1 MKKYKVN
8 EIFYSLQGE
17 GYFVGT
23 PAVFVRFS
31 GCNLR
36 CPFCDTQHA
45 KHTEMTI
52 SEIVAEINRYPAETV
67 ILTGGEPSLV
77 VDKEMV
83 EAIKAGHRFV
93 AIETNGTHQ
102 LPDNIDWITL
112 SPKFDVEG
120 QEDAKVVIP
129 LCDEL
134 KVVYRGQDLSQYD
147 GIATNLRFLQPIDTG
162 NDAMNRSIC
171 AATVRA
177 CLENPKWRL
186 SLQIHKFL
194 NIK

>member
-23 PAVFVRFS
+23 PAVFVRFW

-52 SEIVAEINRYPAETV
+52 SEIVAEIDRYPAETV

-186 SLQIHKFL
+186 SLQIHKLL

>member
-36 CPFCDTQHA
+36 CPFCDTQHV

-52 SEIVAEINRYPAETV
+52 SEIVAEIDRYPAETV

-77 VDKEMV
+77 VDKEMI

-102 LPDNIDWITL
+102 LPDNIDWRTL

-186 SLQIHKFL
+186 SLQIHKLL

>member
-52 SEIVAEINRYPAETV
+52 SEIVAEIDRYPAETV

-147 GIATNLRFLQPIDTG
+147 GIATNLRFLQPIDTD

-186 SLQIHKFL
+186 SLQIHKLL

>member
-23 PAVFVRFS
+23 PAVFVRLS

-52 SEIVAEINRYPAETV
+52 SEIVAEIDRYPAETV

-186 SLQIHKFL
+186 SLQIHKLL

>member
-1 MKKYKVN
+1 M
-8 EIFYSLQGE
+8 
-17 GYFVGT
+17 GT

-52 SEIVAEINRYPAETV
+52 SEIVAEIDRYPAETV

-83 EAIKAGHRFV
+83 EAIKAEHRFV

-186 SLQIHKFL
+186 SLQIHKLL

>member
-52 SEIVAEINRYPAETV
+52 SEIVAEIDRYPAETV
-67 ILTGGEPSLV
+67 ILTGGEPALV

-186 SLQIHKFL
+186 SLQIHKFF

>member
-52 SEIVAEINRYPAETV
+52 SEIVAEIDRYPAETV

-147 GIATNLRFLQPIDTG
+147 GIAKNLRFLQPIDTG

-186 SLQIHKFL
+186 SLQVHKFL
-194 NIK
+194 KIK

>member
-52 SEIVAEINRYPAETV
+52 SEIVAEIDRYPAETV

-120 QEDAKVVIP
+120 QEDAKVVIS

-186 SLQIHKFL
+186 SLQIHKLL

>member
-52 SEIVAEINRYPAETV
+52 SEIVAEIDRYPAETV

-102 LPDNIDWITL
+102 LPDNLDWITL

-147 GIATNLRFLQPIDTG
+147 GIATNLRFLQPIDTD

-186 SLQIHKFL
+186 SLQVHKFL

>member
-1 MKKYKVN
+1 MKKYQVN
-8 EIFYSLQGE
+8 EIVYSLQGE
-17 GYFVGT
+17 GYVVGT

-52 SEIVAEINRYPAETV
+52 SEIVAEIDRYPAETV

-186 SLQIHKFL
+186 SLQIHKLL

>member
-52 SEIVAEINRYPAETV
+52 SEIVAEIDRYPAETV

-134 KVVYRGQDLSQYD
+134 KVVFRGQDLSQYD

>member
-52 SEIVAEINRYPAETV
+52 SEIVAEIDRYPAETV

-102 LPDNIDWITL
+102 LPDNLDWITL

-134 KVVYRGQDLSQYD
+134 KVVYRGQNLSQYD

-186 SLQIHKFL
+186 SLQIHKLL

>member
-1 MKKYKVN
+1 M
-8 EIFYSLQGE
+8 
-17 GYFVGT
+17 GT

-52 SEIVAEINRYPAETV
+52 SEIVAEIDRYPAETV

-120 QEDAKVVIP
+120 QEDAKAVIP

>member
-52 SEIVAEINRYPAETV
+52 SEIVAEIDRYPAETV

-171 AATVRA
+171 AATVCA

-186 SLQIHKFL
+186 SLQIHKLL

>member
-8 EIFYSLQGE
+8 ERFYSLQGE

-52 SEIVAEINRYPAETV
+52 SEIVAEIDRYPAETV

-186 SLQIHKFL
+186 SLQIHKLL

>member
-52 SEIVAEINRYPAETV
+52 SEIVAEIDRYPAETV

-83 EAIKAGHRFV
+83 EAIKAGHRVV

-186 SLQIHKFL
+186 SLQIHKLL

>member
-186 SLQIHKFL
+186 SLQIHKLL

>member
-1 MKKYKVN
+1 MYRIN
-8 EIFYSLQGE
+8 DIFYSLQGE
-17 GYFVGT
+17 GRNTGR
-23 PAVFVRFS
+23 AAIFVRFS
-31 GCNLR
+31 GCNLK

-52 SEIVAEINRYPAETV
+52 SEIVAEIDRYPAETV

-186 SLQIHKFL
+186 SLQIHKLL

>member
-52 SEIVAEINRYPAETV
+52 SEIVAEIDRYPAETV

-77 VDKEMV
+77 VDKEMI

-134 KVVYRGQDLSQYD
+134 KVVYRGLDLSQYD

-186 SLQIHKFL
+186 SLQIHKLL

>member
-52 SEIVAEINRYPAETV
+52 SEIVAEIDRYPAETV

-129 LCDEL
+129 LCDEW

-186 SLQIHKFL
+186 SLQIHKLL

>member
-52 SEIVAEINRYPAETV
+52 SEIVAEIDRYPAETV
-67 ILTGGEPSLV
+67 ILTGGELSLV

-171 AATVRA
+171 AATVSA

-186 SLQIHKFL
+186 SLQVHKFL

>member
-52 SEIVAEINRYPAETV
+52 SEIVAEIDRYPAETV

-102 LPDNIDWITL
+102 LPDNIDRITL

-186 SLQIHKFL
+186 SLQIHKLL

>member
-52 SEIVAEINRYPAETV
+52 SEIVAEIDRYPAETV

-120 QEDAKVVIP
+120 QEGAKVVIP

-186 SLQIHKFL
+186 SLQIHKLL

>member
-52 SEIVAEINRYPAETV
+52 SEIVAEIDRYPAETV

-120 QEDAKVVIP
+120 QVDAKVVIP

-186 SLQIHKFL
+186 SLQIHKLL

>member
-52 SEIVAEINRYPAETV
+52 SEIVAEIDRYPAEMV

-186 SLQIHKFL
+186 SLQIHKLL

>member
-52 SEIVAEINRYPAETV
+52 SEIVAEIDRYPAETV

-83 EAIKAGHRFV
+83 EAIKAEHRFV

-186 SLQIHKFL
+186 SLQIHKLL